1 VDALI
6 EKCSTAIT
14 EIHRPIYKTQTASR
28 AVITADY
35 GNGHERIGSTF
46 DLDTYDYIREE
57 FEADDSVVIR
67 GQVSSY
73 NNNTYKGR
81 IYVAHEGRPV
91 SFELSEGCRRNSV
104 VQIIVASLSVN
115 AIRDFNNEW
124 SEVYCRAYR
133 VTSRSGHL
141 KSYKIVEV
149 SHAQIRNGK

>member
-91 SFELSEGCRRNSV
+91 SFELSEGCRRNSE
-104 VQIIVASLSVN
+104 IGRAS
-115 AIRDFNNEW
+115 
-124 SEVYCRAYR
+124 CRER
-133 VTSRSGHL
+133 VEITGATVTAT
-141 KSYKIVEV
+141 IE
-149 SHAQIRNGK
+149 QGTTGEN